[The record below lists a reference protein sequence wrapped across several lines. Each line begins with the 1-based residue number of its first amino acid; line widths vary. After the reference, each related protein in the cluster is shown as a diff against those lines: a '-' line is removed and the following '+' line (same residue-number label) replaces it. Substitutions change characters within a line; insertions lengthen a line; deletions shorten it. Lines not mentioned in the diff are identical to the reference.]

1 VPLDRTRLWL
11 AFVALVVFV
20 LCFTPAPI
28 EPLDL
33 IRPK

>member
-1 VPLDRTRLWL
+1 VLL
-11 AFVALVVFV
+11 AVFAIIMFV

-33 IRPK
+33 VGGRT